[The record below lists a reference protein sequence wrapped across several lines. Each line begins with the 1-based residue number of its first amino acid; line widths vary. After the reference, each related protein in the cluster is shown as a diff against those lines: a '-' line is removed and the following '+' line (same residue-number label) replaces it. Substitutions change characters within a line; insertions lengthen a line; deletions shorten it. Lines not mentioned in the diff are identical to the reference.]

1 MCNFRTK
8 MLFKEAVT
16 TDIFCCQKSFKQGLK
31 HIFGTKKLRLVYFG
45 TKNIEK
51 IFEITAISTKNIHIK
66 IYILAIEDSVPVN
79 RLNVFKPLLQ
89 IVCSAKYKPIIVSSS
104 HC

>member
-16 TDIFCCQKSFKQGLK
+16 TDTFCCQKSFKQGLK
-31 HIFGTKKLRLVYFG
+31 HIFLAQKKLGLVYFG

-51 IFEITAISTKNIHIK
+51 SF
-66 IYILAIEDSVPVN
+66 
-79 RLNVFKPLLQ
+79 
-89 IVCSAKYKPIIVSSS
+89 
-104 HC
+104 